1 MAACRS
7 NAAAVSN
14 AYCTVPFNDERVQED
29 RQLVLQYQVSLLAVS
44 SLTALFSLGY
54 VCRKHR
60 FLLQQM

>member
-1 MAACRS
+1 MAAFRS

-14 AYCTVPFNDERVQED
+14 AYCTVSFNDERVQED